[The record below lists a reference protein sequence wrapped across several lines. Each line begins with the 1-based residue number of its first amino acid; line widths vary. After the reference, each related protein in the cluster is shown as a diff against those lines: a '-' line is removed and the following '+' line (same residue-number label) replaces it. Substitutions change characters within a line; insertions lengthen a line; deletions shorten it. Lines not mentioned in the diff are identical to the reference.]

1 MITSRW
7 IIVKKIEFDP
17 KNGYVAKNYM
27 EFWNF
32 FTIKNIKNPNDL
44 GTLILSK

>member
-17 KNGYVAKNYM
+17 KNGYARRKYM
-27 EFWNF
+27 KFWNF
-32 FTIKNIKNPNDL
+32 FTD
-44 GTLILSK
+44 